1 MYSLVNINKFRNDE
15 ILDQD
20 NKYNK
25 EAQELARKL
34 IQTYQQDNQKEMPD
48 ILSPADKAQLDRY
61 INGFKNALDDALR
74 EFYEDTPRTN
84 VSDLINRYNFLVIYF
99 NQNISRSFATYLNS
113 NLQDTETLAKLNV
126 IQDWAENNLFSDRDA
141 VDKLVNN
148 IRAGV
153 WTRIPHIFFTQTD
166 ISQFTGEKEQ
176 RKKEREQRKKKQLI
190 LKKQQDKLDAEAIR
204 KQKMDLKNAQRAANL
219 AIQQGL
225 AIANPVGRPKK
236 APAIPSQ
243 PPSTQP
249 LLPFLQPV
257 PLANQPLPTAQ
268 PPTPPPAPPAPPQ
281 APTAK
286 PPPAKTP
293 NTPKKKTGNGKSVKM
308 PLKSLVKEHTNLIH
322 VLEKGSKRQR
332 MKEGM
337 DQNKELQKYLKMSGK
352 GLYAPPDFQA
362 PTPSGYNTSFPAP
375 NSKSIRTIKAPYVRG
390 RGKVRPNLLLM

>member
-34 IQTYQQDNQKEMPD
+34 IQTYQQDNQREIPD
-48 ILSPADKAQLDRY
+48 TLTPADKAQLDRY

-99 NQNISRSFATYLNS
+99 NQNISRSFANYLNS

-126 IQDWAENNLFSDRDA
+126 IKDWAKNDLFSDRDA
-141 VDKLVNN
+141 VDKLVDN
-148 IRAGV
+148 IRGGV
-153 WTRIPHIFFTQTD
+153 LTRIPHVFFTEANITSLRGQK
-166 ISQFTGEKEQ
+166 QQRVAEKQ
-176 RKKEREQRKKKQLI
+176 DKEAARLAREQKRI
-190 LKKQQDKLDAEAIR
+190 DAEAIR
-204 KQKMDLKNAQRAANL
+204 QQKMDLKNAQRAANL
-219 AIQQGL
+219 AAQQGL
-225 AIANPVGRPKK
+225 AIATGKIGRPKK
-236 APAIPSQ
+236 TPTMPSTQ

-257 PLANQPLPTAQ
+257 PQADPTLAQA
-268 PPTPPPAPPAPPQ
+268 PATPPQ
-281 APTAK
+281 APIAK
-286 PPPAKTP
+286 PPST
-293 NTPKKKTGNGKSVKM
+293 KKGKGKSVKR
-308 PLKSLVKEHTNLIH
+308 PLKSVIKEHKNLVN
-322 VLEKGSKRQR
+322 VLQKGSKSQR
-332 MKEGM
+332 MKESV

-362 PTPSGYNTSFPAP
+362 PTPSGYATSFPAP
-375 NSKSIRTIKAPYVRG
+375 NSKSIRTIRAPYVRG
-390 RGKVRPNLLLM
+390 RGKVRPNILLM